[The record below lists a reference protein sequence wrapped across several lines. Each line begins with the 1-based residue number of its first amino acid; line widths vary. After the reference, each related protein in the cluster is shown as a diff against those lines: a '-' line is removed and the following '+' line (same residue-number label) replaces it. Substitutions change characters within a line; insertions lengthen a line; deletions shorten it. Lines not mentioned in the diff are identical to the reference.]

1 MKNYKQLININID
14 DRLKAKGFD
23 EKYFGLI
30 NEYFKRYQYEFQLN
44 PDELEKKIDIV
55 LNNIDK
61 IVEIIEVGR
70 IGKIF
75 GYTKYGLY
83 DSKKKLLGLNN
94 DRLRLSR
101 NKTNALDVIF
111 HELNHAGEDGSSQYT
126 TSFEKNKTG
135 VALNEIITEMK
146 SSRLAKSRIKNLD
159 SSKHVL
165 KTTCYGQTMFC
176 GSMIHAAL
184 GMSETEFLKATDLGR
199 EKFDSIAKARFSN
212 PKDYELFMDKIIFNT
227 DMLHSIMYNTEK
239 NGKYSLE
246 DVLNMT
252 ECTSTL
258 YEECLL
264 AMSDIIPN
272 QVLKNKDN
280 IDITEYAKKCR
291 YFLDKLNANYSKG
304 IRFSDPKHK
313 LKGIRK
319 IYKNTEALTN
329 VKAKI
334 LAIEAIGKNK
344 DKLNKE
350 ECGELL
356 SQLVGKSE
364 IVQTELEKIY
374 SKCGMNLE
382 QSIDKLYKKTNDRK
396 NDIKFLQEDYG
407 TNIWDNNK
415 SIEFIKQAI
424 KREPLKKRIERKRT
438 IKALQREQSS
448 EKLKQ
453 ISESLSENY
462 RETSKD
468 KSFQEKLSELTVE
481 NPTYEQVDSNI
492 KEKYI
497 NEKTTTLEL

>member
-1 MKNYKQLININID
+1 MGKFVKL
-14 DRLKAKGFD
+14 
-23 EKYFGLI
+23 FGKI
-30 NEYFKRYQYEFQLN
+30 TYGAYN
-44 PDELEKKIDIV
+44 PNKKI
-55 LNNIDK
+55 LA
-61 IVEIIEVGR
+61 
-70 IGKIF
+70 
-75 GYTKYGLY
+75 
-83 DSKKKLLGLNN
+83 LNN

-101 NKTNALDVIF
+101 DKTNTLNIIF
-111 HELNHAGEDGSSQYT
+111 HELNHAGEDRSSQYT

-135 VALNEIITEMK
+135 LALNEIITEMK

-165 KTTCYGQTMFC
+165 KTTCYRQTMFC

-227 DMLHSIMYNTEK
+227 DKLHSVMYNTEK
-239 NGKYSLE
+239 NGKYNLE
-246 DVLNMT
+246 DALNMT
-252 ECTSTL
+252 ECTSTI
-258 YEECLL
+258 YKDCLL

-291 YFLDKLNANYSKG
+291 YFLDKLNVNYSKG
-304 IRFSDPKHK
+304 AEFSDPKHK
-313 LKGIRK
+313 LKDIRK
-319 IYKNTEALTN
+319 IYENTETLTN

-344 DKLNKE
+344 DKLSKE
-350 ECGELL
+350 EYGELL

-364 IVQTELEKIY
+364 IVQNELEKIY

-382 QSIDKLYKKTNDRK
+382 QSIDKQYKKTNDRK

-415 SIEFIKQAI
+415 SIEFVKQAI

-438 IKALQREQSS
+438 IRALQREQSR
-448 EKLKQ
+448 EKIKQ
-453 ISESLSENY
+453 ISEMISEDC

-468 KSFQEKLSELTVE
+468 KSFQEKLSELVVE
-481 NPTYEQVDSNI
+481 KPTYEQVDSNI

-497 NEKTTTLEL
+497 NEKETTLEL